1 MSNVARKHVSLQDVV
16 QAYWNMI
23 DQDPEVKRR
32 REAFERAQEE
42 GRLQEESILPSK
54 YFGHRRV

>member
-1 MSNVARKHVSLQDVV
+1 MSNVARKLVSLQDVV

-23 DQDPEVKRR
+23 DQDPEVKKR

-42 GRLQEESILPSK
+42 GRLQEESVLPSK